1 VSVIIQLQ
9 NRISVLEHEVEVMRT
24 LLHGDDEILK
34 DQMNA
39 MRAVLGL
46 LSTMPEYSQLSLAT
60 RAKLEAIARSGMS
73 L

>member
-1 VSVIIQLQ
+1 MSVIIQLQ